1 MSVQPALA
9 TSLVCADTPTQ
20 LATSYEFF
28 LLLVALYLMFGWAV
42 FVLADGSE
50 SSFDV
55 EATSYSD
62 LYQVSKPAAVAVGI
76 MWS

>member
-1 MSVQPALA
+1 MTVQHALA
-9 TSLVCADTPTQ
+9 TSLVCANAPRQ
-20 LATSYEFF
+20 LDTSYEFF

-62 LYQVSKPAAVAVGI
+62 LYQVNKPVAVGI